1 MRPFLLFI
9 ALAFMFTACGGGE
22 GFEGPS
28 EPREAQPMEPE
39 VVEPEE
45 PEVEEPESEGY
56 CYSTDQE
63 TLIEFLSEI
72 TSRNGFV
79 ARWKRGPVLR
89 VAQGAT
95 TQEEEIVE
103 ESVKRLNGILPEQYQ
118 IEIGASVTPFV
129 EKVPEGSIYVDFAP
143 VEDWVGACSGKE
155 DVLGCADIPTIGTE
169 LRLSHV
175 WIVRLE
181 TIGELPQCENRHVAL
196 VSHELLHTLGFIGG
210 PNDDHPSSK
219 WGADTIMNNI
229 GYFCDTPTS
238 RRLHLF
244 AMQGMGNQEEFKISE
259 APGQL
264 DRDALR
270 ALYTLDDGDYPEE
283 LRIDPEQQCVE

>member
-22 GFEGPS
+22 GFKSPS

-45 PEVEEPESEGY
+45 PEVEELESEGY

-79 ARWKRGPVLR
+79 ARWDQRPVLR

-103 ESVKRLNGILPEQYQ
+103 ESVKRLNDILPEQYQ

-143 VEDWVGACSGKE
+143 VEDWVGGCSEKEE
-155 DVLGCADIPTIGTE
+155 DVLGCASTPKIETE

-175 WIVRLE
+175 WVVRLE
-181 TIGELPQCENRHVAL
+181 TIGELSQCENGHVAL
-196 VSHELLHTLGFIGG
+196 RSG
-210 PNDDHPSSK
+210 P
-219 WGADTIMNNI
+219 
-229 GYFCDTPTS
+229 
-238 RRLHLF
+238 
-244 AMQGMGNQEEFKISE
+244 
-259 APGQL
+259 
-264 DRDALR
+264 
-270 ALYTLDDGDYPEE
+270 
-283 LRIDPEQQCVE
+283 QC